1 MQTSLIIKNNKYIEN
16 NLKHKLI
23 LHACDSEINK
33 YHINQTVLETQEHF
47 GLHPTTFNFTFFQ
60 AAIEAPSSP
69 LLLFLQSSAF

>member
-1 MQTSLIIKNNKYIEN
+1 MRATVKSTNITSTKQS
-16 NLKHKLI
+16 LKPR
-23 LHACDSEINK
+23 
-33 YHINQTVLETQEHF
+33 EHF